1 MASTTGT
8 FNFYDNIHG
17 DVGKSLVDLDGDA
30 FSLLLTTSSYTPNA
44 ATHTMVS
51 DITNEVSGNGYAR
64 QVLASV
70 AYTEIGPNGLMRFDS
85 ADPVFTASGGSIV
98 ARYWVLFSNA
108 NGSDATRE
116 LLAYGLLDNTPADVT
131 TTDGNTL
138 TVNVDGTNGWFT
150 LGGA

>member
-8 FNFYDNIHG
+8 YNFYDNVFN
-17 DVGKSLVDLDGDA
+17 DVGKALVDLDGDA
-30 FSLLLTTSSYTPNA
+30 FQVLLTTSTYTPNA
-44 ATHTMVS
+44 ATHTVVS

-64 QVLASV
+64 QTLASV
-70 AYTEIGPNGLMRFDS
+70 TYTEVGPNGTMKFDS
-85 ADPVFTASGGSIV
+85 NDPVWTASGGSIV

-116 LLAYGLLDNTPADVT
+116 LVAYGLIDNTPADVT

-138 TVNVDGTNGWFT
+138 TINVNANGWFT
-150 LGGA
+150 VAGA